1 MDLNEYIIQ
10 NATRGGD
17 DSFIREFHKSE
28 IFFAIEAI
36 PEGLTGNRI
45 LQSDMDI
52 KLETATLPVGRM
64 GLFYATKGDQRM
76 GAAYAGLP
84 LLQAIDMIVDD
95 MPDLD
100 GMLIQSS
107 SDAWFAIPKKT
118 LRTVRGQI
126 RRPAPS
132 DPE

>member
-1 MDLNEYIIQ
+1 MDLNEYIIE
-10 NATRGGD
+10 NAARGGD
-17 DSFIREFHKSE
+17 DSFIRDFHKSE
-28 IFFAIEAI
+28 IFFAIDSI
-36 PEGLTGNRI
+36 PEGLPGNRI

-64 GLFYATKGDQRM
+64 GLFYATKGDARLGQ
-76 GAAYAGLP
+76 AYAGLP
-84 LLQAIDMIVDD
+84 LLQAVDMIVDD

-107 SDAWFAIPKKT
+107 GDAWFAIPKQT

-126 RRPAPS
+126 RRPAAA